1 MWNVKNLC
9 AIITVQIYH
18 QTFFMRSNFEQL
30 SIRFFT
36 TSSQPI
42 KKEQESYLVLD
53 FDTEWEISLLFRKG
67 ITILI

>member
-1 MWNVKNLC
+1 
-9 AIITVQIYH
+9 
-18 QTFFMRSNFEQL
+18 MRSNFEQL